1 MSGLSQKADIA
12 LGQLV
17 SNGGMLL
24 PEQSDRFIRNILDQ
38 PVVLGEM
45 RYVPMNTPEMR
56 INKIGFGNRILAPA
70 SQDRTLNTS
79 NYDGRY
85 FKEPL
90 RAAPT
95 TSQINMVT
103 KEIMAEVRI
112 TYEVLEDNIERGN
125 LENTILA
132 LMAERVAADLEELV
146 IKGDTALAGSDPYL
160 GLMDGVLKLTSANV
174 VDAAGG
180 GISVNLFN
188 NAKKAMPTRYRR
200 NLSTMRFFTSMDRE
214 SDYRVQVASRGTGL
228 GDAIL
233 TGTAPLP
240 VLGVPMKGVALMPNS
255 TVLFANPQNYLF
267 GVQRQIRIE
276 QDRDIRSREVII
288 VLTMRIAMQVEEVL
302 ATVKVINMA

>member
-12 LGQLV
+12 LSQLA
-17 SNGGMLL
+17 SNGGLLL

-38 PVVLGEM
+38 PVILGEM
-45 RYVPMNTPEMR
+45 RYVPMNAPEMR
-56 INKIGFGNRILAPA
+56 INKIGFGSRILAPA
-70 SQDRTLNTS
+70 NQDRTTNTA

-95 TSQINMVT
+95 TSQISMST
-103 KEIMAEVRI
+103 REIMAEVRI

-125 LENTILA
+125 LENTILE
-132 LMAERVAADLEELV
+132 LMAERVALDMEELV
-146 IKGDTALAGSDPYL
+146 IRGDTALAGSDPYL
-160 GLMDGVLKLTSANV
+160 GLMDGVLKLTNANV

-180 GISVNLFN
+180 AIGVSLFN

-214 SDYRVQVASRGTGL
+214 SDYRVQVASRGTDL

-240 VLGVPMKGVALMPNS
+240 VLGVPMRGVALMPNS
-255 TVLFANPQNYLF
+255 QILFANPQNYIL

-276 QDRDIRSREVII
+276 TDKDIRSREVII
-288 VLTMRIAMQVEEVL
+288 VLTMRVALQVEEVT